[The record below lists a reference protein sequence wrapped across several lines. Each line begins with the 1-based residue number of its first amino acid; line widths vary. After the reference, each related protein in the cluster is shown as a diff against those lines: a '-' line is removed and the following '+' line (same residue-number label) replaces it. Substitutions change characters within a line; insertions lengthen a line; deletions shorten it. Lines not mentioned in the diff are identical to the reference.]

1 MSRPED
7 NNGDNVI
14 RFPVEAVSKR
24 GHTRVRPETKKPRTR
39 AARMEREGQL
49 NMFEGPAPP
58 VERMGEVVPLPLR
71 LSTFEEALL
80 LDESG
85 DERAE
90 EVYRRAI
97 EDDEYA
103 ADAWCNLG
111 VLKSHQGYFD
121 EAFECFT
128 KSLTCDPR
136 HSESHYNIGNLY
148 FDMGDLR
155 LARAHYEIAAEI
167 DPDFP
172 NTHFNLGLVTA
183 LAEDYRAAYQ
193 AFSRYRDLAPAAE
206 ARVATELLASIRSA
220 IQLT

>member
-1 MSRPED
+1 MTSHD
-7 NNGDNVI
+7 DSNNNVI

-24 GHTRVRPETKKPRTR
+24 GHTRARPEAKARRNR

-58 VERMGEVVPLPLR
+58 AERMGEVVPLPLR
-71 LSTFEEALL
+71 LSAFEEALL
-80 LDESG
+80 LEESG

-90 EVYRRAI
+90 EVYRRATGD
-97 EDDEYA
+97 EDFA

-111 VLKSHQGYFD
+111 VLKSHQGHFD
-121 EAFECFT
+121 EAFDCFT
-128 KSLTCDPR
+128 RSLTCDPR
-136 HSESHYNIGNLY
+136 HTESHYNIGNLY

-155 LARAHYEIAAEI
+155 LARGHYEIAAEI

-172 NTHFNLGLVTA
+172 SAHFNLGLVTA
-183 LAEDYRAAYQ
+183 LAEDYPAAYQ

-220 IQLT
+220 MQLS

>member
-1 MSRPED
+1 VSNRND
-7 NNGDNVI
+7 TSDSNVI

-24 GHTRVRPETKKPRTR
+24 GHKRVRPDAQKRRTR

-58 VERMGEVVPLPLR
+58 PERMGEVVPLPLR

-90 EVYRRAI
+90 AVYRRAI

-111 VLKSHQGYFD
+111 VLKSHQGHFD
-121 EAFECFT
+121 EAFTCFT
-128 KSLTCDPR
+128 QSLTCDPR
-136 HSESHYNIGNLY
+136 HTESHYNIGNLY

-172 NTHFNLGLVTA
+172 NVHFNLGLVTA
-183 LAEDYRAAYQ
+183 LAEDYRAAYD

-220 IQLT
+220 MQT